1 MGGCA
6 SVPKETNGALPVEAP
21 ATETVPQENGNGDE
35 TQKEAPLVDLSEP
48 KPDETAEAKSAEP
61 ETVTR
66 ELDASASESP
76 VEPTETK
83 VVVAEDKP
91 DAAAVTE
98 EGKEAAE
105 AKSS

>member
-6 SVPKETNGALPVEAP
+6 SKPKEIDGVLPVETP
-21 ATETVPQENGNGDE
+21 ATEPVPQENGNGEE

-61 ETVTR
+61 ETVTG
-66 ELDASASESP
+66 ELGTLASESP

-83 VVVAEDKP
+83 FEAAEVAT
-91 DAAAVTE
+91 TE